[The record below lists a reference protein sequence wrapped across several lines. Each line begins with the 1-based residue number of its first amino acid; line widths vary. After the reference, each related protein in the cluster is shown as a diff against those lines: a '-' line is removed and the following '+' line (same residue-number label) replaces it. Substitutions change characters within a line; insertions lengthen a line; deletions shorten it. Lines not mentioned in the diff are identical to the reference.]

1 MIQDPETRRAG
12 AAGSLAAA
20 LGAALWAALLVL
32 VLRLPLDGREHGD
45 LWQFMGRVH
54 PLLVHGPAAFLVLV
68 PLLELAGLFGGRP
81 HLRMAAAWI
90 LALTAACALVAA
102 YAGWLLA
109 WGGGLRGHD
118 ITRHM
123 WGGVWLAAACILAAW
138 LRHAPVARV
147 PKASYPA
154 LLACTVGLMVWTA
167 HGGGSIT
174 HGEGFLT
181 DKMPAGLRS
190 LLGLPATPEPAP
202 ARVAAAPAAAV
213 KGGLRS
219 VNPDNPAFYRI
230 HVDPLLQ
237 RSCVSCHR
245 PEKHKAGLRMDSYDQ
260 LMRGGDDGPAVVP
273 GNPNKS
279 DMIRRMLLPPS
290 DDDSMPSDGD
300 KPLTPEEIQTIE
312 RWIQAGAK
320 GG

>member
-181 DKMPAGLRS
+181 DKMPPRLRQW
-190 LLGLPATPEPAP
+190 LGMAP
-202 ARVAAAPAAAV
+202 AAQPVVAAAAPRAAP
-213 KGGLRS
+213 KGGPAS
-219 VNPDNPAFYRI
+219 ADPANPAFYGL
-230 HVDPLLQ
+230 HVAPILN
-237 RSCVSCHR
+237 RSCFPCHR
-245 PEKHKAGLRMDSYDQ
+245 PEKHKSGFRLDSYEQ
-260 LMRGGDDGPAVVP
+260 LMRGGDNGPAVLP
-273 GNPNKS
+273 GNPGKS
-279 DMIRRMLLPPS
+279 DLLRRVKLPAA
-290 DDDSMPSDGD
+290 DDDYMPSDGER
-300 KPLTPEEIQTIE
+300 PLTAEEIQTLE
-312 RWIQAGAK
+312 RWIGAGAK